1 MLNNDG
7 ELTDVGA
14 WYLGANATG
23 AEPDSSGAML
33 HPSQLAIS
41 LSALMALLLTV

>member
-14 WYLGANATG
+14 WYLGADATG
-23 AEPDSSGAML
+23 AEPDSSGAKL
-33 HPSQLAIS
+33 HPSLLAIS
-41 LSALMALLLTV
+41 LSALLTLHSLA